1 MQFTKEKIDLALE
14 KHSAYSEAV
23 KQIRDGEKILGT
35 KNQNLEK
42 ILKEQQEVQNYLKAY
57 FGTLKD
63 GTKNAVTT
71 ATEILQ
77 RRTYRLNQLEEDGNT
92 KLVKLVNLGIK
103 FLHEQFNNDNLFP
116 LDTFF
121 TLVAGSG
128 IGKSDYFYRMTNS
141 FLMQGFKVLICSFEF
156 GEGRLA
162 DLIAPKEDGGKDRM
176 RESRLAGKFDNLI
189 VNYGAR
195 DLESLEYMIDEAHHN
210 GVEVILID
218 SFGEIE
224 RQESEY
230 ILQQKISIMLNSKK
244 NDYGIF
250 IGLIAQV
257 GNNEVDGEYKIRGGN
272 DLIYKPDLSIHI
284 KKTSAEDTSGDR
296 IVHLFKNRETDFNGK
311 TIVTKYNF
319 ETREPEYKCEFIG
332 LDSSTGQPI
341 RDLPKMRLKKK

>member
-1 MQFTKEKIDLALE
+1 MEFTRQKIDLALQ
-14 KHSAYSEAV
+14 KHTAYSEAV
-23 KQIRDGEKILGT
+23 KQIRDGEKILGVSN
-35 KNQNLEK
+35 KNLES

-57 FGTLKD
+57 FSTLKD

-77 RRTYRLNQLEEDGNT
+77 RRTYRLNQLEEDGEV
-92 KLVKLVNLGIK
+92 KPVKLVDLGIK
-103 FLHEQFNNDNLFP
+103 FLHEHFNSNNLFP

-121 TLVAGSG
+121 TLIAGSG
-128 IGKSDYFYRMTNS
+128 VGKSDYFYRMTNS

-162 DLIAPKEDGGKDRM
+162 DIIAPKEEGGKDRM
-176 RESRLAGKFDNLI
+176 REARLSGKFDNLV

-210 GVEVILID
+210 GIEVILID

-250 IGLIAQV
+250 IGMIAQV
-257 GNNEVDGEYKIRGGN
+257 GNSEVDGEYKVRGGN

-284 KKTSAEDTSGDR
+284 KKISSEDTSGDR
-296 IVHLFKNRETDFNGK
+296 IVHLFKNREADINGK

-319 ETREPEYKCEFIG
+319 ETREPEYKSEFLGIDG
-332 LDSSTGQPI
+332 GTGRPI
-341 RDLPKMRLKKK
+341 RDVSNLRRVKK